1 MPIYSIIPKT
11 PAAKGKAKEAPA
23 TMPVG
28 RTTRARVAASKD
40 KSPEQEESVAPSK
53 IPQTARKAPTR
64 TNTPEVAELKQTPM
78 MKRIA
83 SFNIMTK
90 NTRTPSATS
99 KSETQTG
106 KETMQAFLRIRP
118 PPSSHELLD
127 RVKPYLEMQGEK
139 QVIMRAPQDF
149 TRPNQAPKPTQ
160 IYSFN
165 HVFGPDTPQNTF
177 FETTTLPLVEQAL
190 QGESGLMFSYGVSNS
205 GKTYTIQGGGD
216 DKTQG
221 ADRGM
226 IPRSIDVIFNSI
238 EGLECTIPIKPVR
251 QYGVEIGTVVEDD
264 SMAQGYGAAASA
276 ESYRDETTIKVD
288 RNFSY
293 AVYLSYVEVYN
304 EKIFDLLESIPTT
317 NSKEQPKKPT
327 TRPSSSAVR
336 TSSAMQRSFSQAFGS
351 FGNRMSMAAAANG
364 GNGIIKRQALALK
377 NDLDGGKYVAGLK
390 EIRVKTREEAH
401 AIFKLGQI
409 DRQVFGTGQNQQSSR
424 SHGIF
429 TVKIVKI
436 HNGAPNDAQSAQV
449 ARLSIVDL
457 AGSERTK
464 NTHNAGERLREAAN
478 INTSL
483 MTLGQCMETLRANQ
497 ALLADKS
504 MQGRRKPAIVPFRHS
519 KLTEMFQGFFAGQG
533 RAVMIVHV
541 NPYDTGF
548 DENSHVMRFSSIARE
563 IQTTA
568 FNKMSIPFM
577 RGIDAFRNAV
587 TPMKVRVPVPVLKPS
602 KLDIASPTEQY
613 IEEEMQ
619 VQEVDPEDDSDYE
632 QDLLV
637 QFLFDEIKDLRVKVV
652 EAEMRNATLEAE
664 IREEASLEMAQ
675 NLQRLESMYAKRL
688 REQSEASE
696 LKTDM
701 KIDIMQR
708 GMGAMGGFRDA
719 DGTMDSDSSMLEA
732 AIDQSLM
739 ADDEN
744 EISARTESTAT
755 DGMNSSGSYTA
766 SPTPAS
772 RAPGHGFLINGTK
785 QFQPPTDVTELPAIP
800 SVRFQIPE
808 VDDGS
813 APQQGPSCV
822 GEEDVDM
829 ERFTSSGS
837 ERWIKAHTSGDS
849 THSVSKSPA
858 VSSNHKSAAGES
870 NAIEEDAPAS
880 ATNAEQGPQAAVSGP
895 QELAVSPSIE
905 TTAEDHTNGS
915 SGRETPDED
924 SEEESES
931 EEDSEDDSESE
942 EDELDESHEDSSFE
956 VDADV
961 ASESSD
967 EEEPAPRKPSRR
979 RSSVAAVTPAKVR
992 KSAANSQPVI
1002 MEAEKEEDE
1011 DEGIAQKKTS
1021 TRQSRWEPSKP
1032 NDDNAVDKQHTP
1044 LSARTPL
1051 AESKTQEIAVPVRD
1065 MADLELDELSDAPV
1079 TQKKPEPIKK
1089 KKRKLG
1095 KVAVITEE
1103 DIELDTAAK
1112 LSLNGGGGNV
1122 RRMVQRG

>member
-1 MPIYSIIPKT
+1 
-11 PAAKGKAKEAPA
+11 
-23 TMPVG
+23 MPVG

-40 KSPEQEESVAPSK
+40 KTPEQEESVVPSK
-53 IPQTARKAPTR
+53 IPQTARKAATR
-64 TNTPEVAELKQTPM
+64 TKTPEIVEPKQTPM

-83 SFNIMTK
+83 SMNIMPK
-90 NTRTPSATS
+90 NTRTPSTTS
-99 KSETQTG
+99 SSGAQTG

-118 PPSSHELLD
+118 PPSSHELPD

-139 QVIMRAPQDF
+139 QVIMRAPQDH

-238 EGLECTIPIKPVR
+238 EDLECTIPIKPVR
-251 QYGVEIGTVVEDD
+251 QYGVEIGTAVEDD
-264 SMAQGYGAAASA
+264 SMAEGYGAGQHA
-276 ESYRDETTIKVD
+276 EGFRDETTIKVD
-288 RNFSY
+288 RNYSY

-304 EKIFDLLESIPTT
+304 EKIFDLLESVPTA

-351 FGNRMSMAAAANG
+351 FGNRMSMAATANG
-364 GNGIIKRQALALK
+364 GSGIIKRQALALK

-429 TVKIVKI
+429 TIKIVKI

-449 ARLSIVDL
+449 SRLSIVDL

-602 KLDIASPTEQY
+602 RLDIATPTEQY

-619 VQEVDPEDDSDYE
+619 VQEVDPEDESDYE

-637 QFLFDEIKDLRVKVV
+637 QFLFDEIKELRVKVV

-675 NLQRLESMYAKRL
+675 NLQRLETMYAKRL
-688 REQSEASE
+688 HEQSEASE

-708 GMGAMGGFRDA
+708 GMGAMGGFRDG
-719 DGTMDSDSSMLEA
+719 DETMDSDSSMLEA

-744 EISARTESTAT
+744 EISARTEFTAT
-755 DGMNSSGSYTA
+755 DSMNSSRSYTA

-772 RAPGHGFLINGTK
+772 RAPGHGVLIDVPIRL
-785 QFQPPTDVTELPAIP
+785 QPPTDVQELPTLP
-800 SVRFQIPE
+800 SVRFR
-808 VDDGS
+808 V
-813 APQQGPSCV
+813 PQLEEMPASHPDPSRP
-822 GEEDVDM
+822 EEDVDM
-829 ERFTSSGS
+829 EPVTSSQYEQSKGGPSTARSAAETLEILPNGSGSAS
-837 ERWIKAHTSGDS
+837 ERTDVQVLTSVVALEKTKEAH
-849 THSVSKSPA
+849 PA
-858 VSSNHKSAAGES
+858 VSGAQLPAPTDES
-870 NAIEEDAPAS
+870 IYD
-880 ATNAEQGPQAAVSGP
+880 T
-895 QELAVSPSIE
+895 
-905 TTAEDHTNGS
+905 TNGS
-915 SGRETPDED
+915 SEGETSDEG
-924 SEEESES
+924 SEEESAS
-931 EEDSEDDSESE
+931 DDDSEGDSESE
-942 EDELDESHEDSSFE
+942 EDELDESQEDSSFE
-956 VDADV
+956 VEADA

-967 EEEPAPRKPSRR
+967 EEPAPRKPSRR
-979 RSSVAAVTPAKVR
+979 RSSVAAVTPAKAR
-992 KSAANSQPVI
+992 KSVVKPALVI
-1002 MEAEKEEDE
+1002 VEAEETEEE
-1011 DEGIAQKKTS
+1011 EEEKVAPRIKSTQQSKREPKK
-1021 TRQSRWEPSKP
+1021 PV
-1032 NDDNAVDKQHTP
+1032 DDNVTEKQHAP
-1044 LSARTPL
+1044 PCARTPL
-1051 AESKTQEIAVPVRD
+1051 AELKTQEIVVPMKD
-1065 MADLELDELSDAPV
+1065 MAELGLDELPQSPAE
-1079 TQKKPEPIKK
+1079 KGKPEPIKK

-1095 KVAVITEE
+1095 KVVVITEE